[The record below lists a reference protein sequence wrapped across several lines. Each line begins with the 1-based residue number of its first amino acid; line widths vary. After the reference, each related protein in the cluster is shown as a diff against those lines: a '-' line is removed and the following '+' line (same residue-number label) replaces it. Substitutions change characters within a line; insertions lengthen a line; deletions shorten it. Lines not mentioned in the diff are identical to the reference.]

1 MTEKRTYTNCQFYWI
16 VPVTGDRSHYVQWH
30 KISVV
35 AVLWSYCLSVSLMM
49 TLQFIFHHR
58 PLDFTKFGTELFKA
72 RRLGIAPITA
82 DHIVCCCYKLDKAQ
96 RPLGIYSKNWMETLF
111 LLADQGF
118 VFFFFLFFPHPAEGN
133 ARSACAAVIRKDG
146 TKREVR
152 LWVRGLS
159 WSSVRRL
166 RHEVWSRRIS
176 AFSQGIRQ
184 ASLGRLSPRRRRPN
198 RF

>member
-1 MTEKRTYTNCQFYWI
+1 MTEKRTFTNCQFYWI
-16 VPVTGDRSHYVQWH
+16 VPVTGDRSYYVQWH

-49 TLQFIFHHR
+49 TLQFIFYHR
-58 PLDFTKFGTELFKA
+58 PLDFTKFGTELFEV

-111 LLADQGF
+111 LLADQRF
-118 VFFFFLFFPHPAEGN
+118 VLFFFLSLFFHILPREMLGVLVQQSLGKP
-133 ARSACAAVIRKDG
+133 
-146 TKREVR
+146 EVR